1 MGRAFF
7 REKMKSQERNY
18 IADIE
23 RYFLGLAGKGLM
35 LSARDYGFI
44 RELGERSV
52 SKEMVI
58 KAIAYG
64 FEQKRQ
70 RGAREPRGL
79 FNIRHEIE
87 DYLKTQLAE
96 PGPEKSEPKTAAFAR
111 SSMIEQVLRR
121 LDRIII
127 EEKREDIRGKYRELR
142 RRVGETDSTGSYNI
156 YKQFDLLWRDF
167 LGDVFSGLS
176 AERQKRI
183 TAAALSRLPAE
194 AKLYDEDVRRKTLD
208 AFRDEIVCETFGI
221 NNVFMMK

>member
-1 MGRAFF
+1 
-7 REKMKSQERNY
+7 MKSQERNY

-70 RGAREPRGL
+70 RGAQEPRGL

-87 DYLKTQLAE
+87 DYLRTHSVE
-96 PGPEKSEPKTAAFAR
+96 REPKQAAPRNAAFTR
-111 SSMIEQVLRR
+111 SNIIEQVLKR
-121 LDRIII
+121 LDRIIV
-127 EEKREDIRGKYRELR
+127 EEKREDIRGKYEELR
-142 RRVGETDSTGSYNI
+142 RRIGETDGAGSANI

-167 LGDVFSGLS
+167 MGDVFSGLS
-176 AERQKRI
+176 AERKKQI
-183 TAAALSRLPAE
+183 TDAALSRIPAK
-194 AKLYDEDVRRKTLD
+194 AKLYDEDARRKTLD
-208 AFRDEIVCETFGI
+208 AFRDEIVCETLGI
-221 NNVFMMK
+221 NNVFTMK

>member
-1 MGRAFF
+1 MFF
-7 REKMKSQERNY
+7 RGKMKSQERNY

-35 LSARDYGFI
+35 LSARDYSFI

-70 RGAREPRGL
+70 RGAQEPRGL

-87 DYLKTQLAE
+87 DYLRTHSVERESKQAT
-96 PGPEKSEPKTAAFAR
+96 PRNAAFTR
-111 SSMIEQVLRR
+111 SSIIEQVLKR
-121 LDRIII
+121 LDRIIV
-127 EEKREDIRGKYRELR
+127 EEKREDIRGKYEELR
-142 RRVGETDSTGSYNI
+142 RRVGETDGAGSANI

-167 LGDVFSGLS
+167 MGDVFSGLS
-176 AERQKRI
+176 TERQKQI
-183 TAAALSRLPAE
+183 TDTALSRIPAK
-194 AKLYDEDVRRKTLD
+194 AKLYDEDARRKTLN
-208 AFRDEIVCETFGI
+208 AFRDEIVCETLGI
-221 NNVFMMK
+221 NNVFTMK

>member
-1 MGRAFF
+1 
-7 REKMKSQERNY
+7 MKSQERNY

-70 RGAREPRGL
+70 RGAQEPRGL
-79 FNIRHEIE
+79 FNLRHEIE
-87 DYLKTQLAE
+87 DYLRTQSVE
-96 PGPEKSEPKTAAFAR
+96 REREQTRPKSAAFTR
-111 SSMIEQVLRR
+111 SSIVEQILKR
-121 LDRIII
+121 LDRIIV
-127 EEKREDIRGKYRELR
+127 EEKREDIRGRYEELR
-142 RRVGETDSTGSYNI
+142 SRVRKTDGAGSANV
-156 YKQFDLLWRDF
+156 YKQFDLLWREF
-167 LGDVFSGLS
+167 MGDVFSGLS
-176 AERQKRI
+176 EERQKQI
-183 TAAALSRLPAE
+183 TDAALDRLPAK
-194 AKLYDEDVRRKTLD
+194 AKLYDEDARRKTLN

-221 NNVFMMK
+221 NNVFTMK

>member
-1 MGRAFF
+1 
-7 REKMKSQERNY
+7 MKSQERNY

-35 LSARDYGFI
+35 LSARDYGLI
-44 RELGERSV
+44 RELGEKSV

-70 RGAREPRGL
+70 RGAEKPRGL

-87 DYLKTQLAE
+87 DYLRTQSVE
-96 PGPEKSEPKTAAFAR
+96 RESKQTRPQSSGFTR
-111 SSMIEQVLRR
+111 SSIIEQVLKR
-121 LDRIII
+121 LDRVIV
-127 EEKREDIRGKYRELR
+127 EEKREDIRGKYEKLR
-142 RRVGETDSTGSYNI
+142 RRVRETDGAGSANI

-167 LGDVFSGLS
+167 MGDVFSGLS
-176 AERQKRI
+176 TERQKQI
-183 TAAALSRLPAE
+183 TDAALSKLPAK
-194 AKLYDEDVRRKTLD
+194 AKLYDEDAKRKTLN

-221 NNVFMMK
+221 NNVFTMK

>member
-1 MGRAFF
+1 
-7 REKMKSQERNY
+7 MKSQERNY

-70 RGAREPRGL
+70 RGAEKPRGL
-79 FNIRHEIE
+79 FNIRYEIE
-87 DYLKTQLAE
+87 DYLKTQSAE
-96 PGPEKSEPKTAAFAR
+96 PERKQETPRSAAFTR
-111 SSMIEQVLRR
+111 SSIIEQVLKR

-127 EEKREDIRGKYRELR
+127 EEKREDIREKYEELR
-142 RRVGETDSTGSYNI
+142 RRVRETDDAGSANI
-156 YKQFDLLWRDF
+156 YQQFNSLWRGF
-167 LGDVFSGLS
+167 VEDVFSGLS
-176 AERQKRI
+176 AERQKQI
-183 TAAALSRLPAE
+183 TDSALSRLPEE
-194 AKLYDEDVRRKTLD
+194 AKLYDEDAKKRTIN
-208 AFRDEIVCETFGI
+208 AFRDEIVCETLGI
-221 NNVFMMK
+221 NDVFAMK

>member
-1 MGRAFF
+1 
-7 REKMKSQERNY
+7 MKSQERNY

-64 FEQKRQ
+64 FEEKRQ
-70 RGAREPRGL
+70 RGAQKPRGL
-79 FNIRHEIE
+79 FNIKQEVE
-87 DYLKTQLAE
+87 EYLKAHSAE
-96 PGPEKSEPKTAAFAR
+96 PEPQNDAAFAR
-111 SSMIEQVLRR
+111 SSIIEKTLKR

-127 EEKREDIRGKYRELR
+127 EEKREDIREKYEKLR
-142 RRVGETDSTGSYNI
+142 QRVRETDETGSANI
-156 YKQFDLLWRDF
+156 YKQFNSLWRGF
-167 LGDVFSGLS
+167 VEDVFSGLS

-183 TAAALSRLPAE
+183 TDSALSRLPEE
-194 AKLYDEDVRRKTLD
+194 AKLYDEDAKKRTLN
-208 AFRDEIVCETFGI
+208 AFRDEIVCETLGI
-221 NNVFMMK
+221 NNVFSMK